1 MYKDVRSS
9 TICNRIKENYQIFV
23 NWRMSI
29 LLCISTTESLTVVSM
44 NEVKQNLMN
53 HKTIHR
59 VKKEKQVVEKWS
71 VQSDF

>member
-1 MYKDVRSS
+1 
-9 TICNRIKENYQIFV
+9 
-23 NWRMSI
+23 MSI

-44 NEVKQNLMN
+44 NEVKQNLVN